1 MACDGMRWHALHT
14 ILLLVFLHPAAA
26 SAGRAC
32 GAATKRTRPSTAAT
46 SRPLRDRDQ
55 VLVANVAT
63 LIMRAEQLHVQIANG
78 ADEDVAPRASRPGIQ
93 RRHDAVPCCR
103 SAATKVSGLRS

>member
-1 MACDGMRWHALHT
+1 MWRSHQ
-14 ILLLVFLHPAAA
+14 
-26 SAGRAC
+26 
-32 GAATKRTRPSTAAT
+32 RTRPSTAAT

-63 LIMRAEQLHVQIANG
+63 LILRAEQLHVQIANG

-103 SAATKVSGLRS
+103 SAATKVSGSRS